1 MFLSKEQITIPA
13 LQEALKKYSVDLTKD
28 LSEKTII
35 KISILK
41 TPTGEML
48 FGATDK
54 NLVILEFGYR
64 RMMSKL
70 LDRVAKKLNGV
81 FVLGENEIITSTKK
95 QLEEYFN
102 GERKEFTVPLE
113 FTGTEFQNKVWN
125 ALIQIPYGET
135 HSYLQL
141 SQQLGNPLA
150 IRAVARANGENC
162 LAIIVPCHRIIGSN
176 GEMIGYGGGIQRKK
190 FLLNLEKKYAL
201 KEEQIELNF

>member
-176 GEMIGYGGGIQRKK
+176 GEMIGYGGGIQRK
-190 FLLNLEKKYAL
+190 
-201 KEEQIELNF
+201 